1 MTPSEKMALPIELR
15 ALETACQ
22 HFCSAYGDAG
32 LRRARSALRRERKRS
47 RELRLRL
54 DASER
59 ASKEWREAFM
69 TAEAR
74 FHSLL
79 TAVRRDAC
87 AGRTD
92 RPLNSAPDP

>member
-1 MTPSEKMALPIELR
+1 MALPIELR
-15 ALETACQ
+15 ALETACR
-22 HFCSAYGDAG
+22 HYTASYGDAG

-74 FHSLL
+74 YHSLL
-79 TAVRRDAC
+79 TAVRRDSS

-92 RPLNSAPDP
+92 SSLNSDAP